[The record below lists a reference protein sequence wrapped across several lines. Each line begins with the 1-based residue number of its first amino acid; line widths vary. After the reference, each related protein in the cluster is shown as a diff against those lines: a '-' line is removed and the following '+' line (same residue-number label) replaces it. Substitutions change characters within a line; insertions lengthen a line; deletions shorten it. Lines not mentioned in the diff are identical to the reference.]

1 MTDSENN
8 SRNMPQESGS
18 GDQLKKIQQ
27 QLVQKDN
34 LIRLLQAQLKKQ
46 KESPADSSSSDH
58 SVILTNLED
67 EIKKLSAELKEKDA
81 EANSLKREKDELISA
96 RAEIEKEFECLKKQ
110 FEMLSEKQS
119 AAITAE
125 ESRADEELNSKVSAL
140 ESDLRAKNEEIE
152 RLKYSLEN
160 EAASCAKLKEAL
172 NETEIKLKESQLES
186 GGSDAGYSTASKIIE
201 KHIKGGKY
209 LPEDSSKMLDMLN
222 GVSHEMAKTIDDKEK
237 EIDKLLSKIKKIES
251 GDSQNATLIEQNKQ
265 LEEKVKYLKTISE
278 SRVTENFSHF
288 KVLANH
294 IIQILDEFYEA
305 FNLLNNNDISGFKT
319 RTTTVFEMLKSS
331 LKTVNIFPI
340 ATIGEK
346 FNSRLHEII
355 EFVRSKEHE
364 DDTIVDEA
372 LKGYTL
378 NEELIRPARVKV
390 IKNRFKCSA
399 CGNISRV
406 GSQFCDSCGNK
417 LETLSVPYKDIKNT
431 STLYFQTGK
440 IFEEKNMLEKARE
453 YYQQAVTLEPLQY
466 QYLYHLARVLEMLG
480 DYENAVAY
488 FKKVSETDPHFEEVC
503 HHIKNIE
510 TKIDIINGIK
520 NIVTY
525 K

>member
-1 MTDSENN
+1 MTDSDNN
-8 SRNMPQESGS
+8 LKNTPPDGGT
-18 GDQLKKIQQ
+18 GDQLKKLQQ

-46 KESPADSSSSDH
+46 KDSPADAPSADH
-58 SVILTNLED
+58 SVILANLED
-67 EIKKLSAELKEKDA
+67 EIKKLNGELREKDA
-81 EANSLKREKDELISA
+81 ENASLKREKDEIAAA
-96 RAEIEKEFECLKKQ
+96 REELSGEFEALKKQ
-110 FEMLSEKQS
+110 FEIMSERQS
-119 AAITAE
+119 NAVS
-125 ESRADEELNSKVSAL
+125 ESKLGEELNEKISAL
-140 ESDLRAKNEEIE
+140 KESLAAKDEEIQKI
-152 RLKYSLEN
+152 KYKLES
-160 EAASCAKLKEAL
+160 EAAASAKLREAL
-172 NETEIKLKESQLES
+172 SENEIKLKQAQLES
-186 GGSDAGYSTASKIIE
+186 GSSDAGYATASKIIE

-209 LPEDSSKMLDMLN
+209 LPEEYSKMIDMLS

-237 EIDKLLSKIKKIES
+237 EIEKLLSKLKKLEA
-251 GDSQNATLIEQNKQ
+251 GDSQHSSLIEQNRQ
-265 LEEKVKYLKTISE
+265 LEEKVKYLKTVSE
-278 SRVTENFSHF
+278 SHVNENYSHF
-288 KVLANH
+288 KVLVNH
-294 IIQILDEFYEA
+294 VIQILDEFYEA
-305 FNLLNNNDISGFKT
+305 FNLMNNNDVQGFKT
-319 RTTTVFEMLKSS
+319 KATAVFEMLKSS
-331 LKTVNIFPI
+331 LKTVNVFPI

-346 FNSRLHEII
+346 FNSKLHEVV

-378 NEELIRPARVKV
+378 NEELVRPARVKV

-480 DYENAVAY
+480 EYEGAMAC
-488 FKKVSETDPHFEEVC
+488 FKKVSDTDPHFEEVC
-503 HHIKNIE
+503 HHIRNIE
-510 TKIDIINGIK
+510 IKMNIINGIK